1 MWSGSG
7 EEPWQK
13 EELVNARSLMAA
25 AAVAALSMS
34 LAACGGDGDGGGKES
49 FDLTIGDSIPLTGD
63 LADFGPAGDKAA
75 KVAVSQINKAIKADG
90 LDQTVK
96 LVTEDN
102 ETNPQAAVSAA
113 RKMVAD
119 GAGCIA
125 GAWASADTIPTARSV
140 AIPDGVLLISPAS
153 TSTEITG
160 LDDDGLVNRTPP
172 ADNLQGAALASF
184 VERQLGGAKGK
195 TVSVAGRNDAYGEG
209 LTDSFS
215 AEWKDKGGDVSG
227 PLLYDPAQATFNS
240 EAQKIV
246 AGNPDAYVIVDFTD
260 TFPKVGPAL
269 VRTGKWDP
277 GKTFV
282 TDGLA
287 NSTFVEENVDI
298 TNGMRATAPGT
309 PAQGPASQAF
319 GKLYESSAPQDVA
332 RQTFDG
338 QNFDAVILCYLAAV
352 AAGSTDGED
361 MAAELRDLTGPPGT
375 QYSWQQLPQAVKA
388 LEDGDDIDY
397 LGASGE
403 IDLDE
408 NGDPTLGVY
417 DQLKFNN
424 GEIAPFGPQVPL
436 PSIQAV
442 TGTD

>member
-1 MWSGSG
+1 VRR
-7 EEPWQK
+7 P
-13 EELVNARSLMAA
+13 SLALA
-25 AAVAALSMS
+25 AAVSAAC
-34 LAACGGDGDGGGKES
+34 LAAGISGCGGGGGGKKS
-49 FDLTIGDSIPLTGD
+49 FDLTIGASLPLTGD
-63 LADFGPAGDKAA
+63 LADFGPAGEKSA
-75 KVAVSQINKAIKADG
+75 KIAIGEINTAIKDDN

-96 LVTEDN
+96 LLIEDN
-102 ETNPQAAVSAA
+102 ETTPQAATSAA

-119 GAGCIA
+119 GASCIA
-125 GAWASADTIPTARSV
+125 GAWASTDTIPTARSV
-140 AIPDGVLLISPAS
+140 AIPDGVLLISPSS

-172 ADNLQGAALASF
+172 ADNLQGAALANF

-195 TVSVAGRNDAYGEG
+195 TVSVAGRNDSYGEG
-209 LTDSFS
+209 LTDAFA
-215 AEWKDKGGDVSG
+215 AEWKNKGGDVSG
-227 PLLYDPAQATFNS
+227 PLLYDPTQATYNS

-269 VRTGKWDP
+269 ARTGKWSP
-277 GKTFV
+277 SKTFV

-287 NSTFVEENVDI
+287 NSTFVKDNVDI

-309 PAQGPASQAF
+309 PAEGPASKAF
-319 GKLYESSAPQDVA
+319 DELWNNSPPQDVE

-361 MAAELRDLTGPPGT
+361 MAGELRDISGPPGK
-375 QYSWQQLPQAVKA
+375 QYSWEDLPEAVKA
-388 LEDGDDIDY
+388 LQNGEDIDY

-417 DQLKFNN
+417 DQLRFSN
-424 GEIAPFGPQVPL
+424 GKIAPFGKQVPL

>member
-1 MWSGSG
+1 
-7 EEPWQK
+7 
-13 EELVNARSLMAA
+13 VRRSVVAI
-25 AAVAALSMS
+25 AVAALTVGFT
-34 LAACGGDGDGGGKES
+34 ACGGGDGGGGGEKS
-49 FDLTIGDSIPLTGD
+49 FDLVIGDSIPLTGD
-63 LADFGPAGDKAA
+63 LADFGPPGDKSA
-75 KVAVSQINKAIKADG
+75 KMAVSQINKAIKADN

-96 LVTEDN
+96 LLTEDN

-119 GAGCIA
+119 GASCIA

-172 ADNLQGAALASF
+172 ADNLQGAALANF
-184 VERQLGGAKGK
+184 VERQLGAAKGK

-209 LTDSFS
+209 LTNSFT
-215 AEWKDKGGDVSG
+215 AEWKNKGGDVSG
-227 PLLYDPAQATFNS
+227 PLLYDPEQPSYNS
-240 EAQKIV
+240 EAQKIT
-246 AGNPDAYVIVDFTD
+246 AGNPDAFVIVDFPE
-260 TFPKVGPAL
+260 TFVKVGPAL
-269 VRTGKWDP
+269 VRTGNWDAA
-277 GKTFV
+277 KTFV

-287 NSTFVEENVDI
+287 DSTLAAEHQDI
-298 TNGMRATAPGT
+298 TDGLRATAPGT
-309 PAQGPASQAF
+309 PAEGPASQAF
-319 GKLYESSAPQDVA
+319 DKLFNSSPPSDVE

-338 QNFDAVILCYLAAV
+338 QNFDAVMLCYLAAV

-361 MAAELRDLTGPPGT
+361 MPAELTDVSGPPGK

-388 LEDGDDIDY
+388 LQDGDDIDY
-397 LGASGE
+397 LGASGN

-417 DQLKFNN
+417 DELRFSN
-424 GEIAPFGPQVPL
+424 GEISPFGEQIPL
-436 PSIQAV
+436 PSIKAV